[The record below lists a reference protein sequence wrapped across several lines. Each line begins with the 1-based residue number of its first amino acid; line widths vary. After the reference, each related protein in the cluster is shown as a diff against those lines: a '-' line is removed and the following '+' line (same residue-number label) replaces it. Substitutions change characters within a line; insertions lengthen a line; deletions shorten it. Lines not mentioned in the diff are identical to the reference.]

1 MLKFLFTIS
10 NKMNVIEIFLKLQ
23 HNIFCVDR
31 LNSILIFLSLDTYT
45 FKNSKILDNTDFFSG
60 VCLNTNF
67 EIDVIKVVTNLVNI

>member
-31 LNSILIFLSLDTYT
+31 LNSILIFLTLGTYT
-45 FKNSKILDNTDFFSG
+45 FKKSKILDNTDFFSG